1 MAIIK
6 RVFIVLYMLAGLA
19 ACFGRKKP
27 TTIKDLD
34 ENMMDLRIYQ
44 ENLGDLIKEGKLTD
58 AAWLANGMDSLL
70 QVMANTF
77 PEHRKLSNS
86 FLWFYNR
93 KLKDP
98 VKGIRKSVAGNDT
111 AAARQHYRVL
121 IRRCNSCHIDHDIDK
136 EIKY

>member
-1 MAIIK
+1 
-6 RVFIVLYMLAGLA
+6 MLAGLA

-70 QVMANTF
+70 
-77 PEHRKLSNS
+77 R
-86 FLWFYNR
+86 
-93 KLKDP
+93 
-98 VKGIRKSVAGNDT
+98 
-111 AAARQHYRVL
+111 
-121 IRRCNSCHIDHDIDK
+121 
-136 EIKY
+136 